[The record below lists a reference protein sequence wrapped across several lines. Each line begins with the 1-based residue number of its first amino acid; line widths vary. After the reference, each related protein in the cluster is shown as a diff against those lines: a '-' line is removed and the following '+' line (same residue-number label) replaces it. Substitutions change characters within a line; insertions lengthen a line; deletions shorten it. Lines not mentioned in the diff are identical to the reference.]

1 MVSVV
6 GTRNVT
12 SVSTNRALSLDIQI
26 SFDYDRLPRKI
37 EWKRFTD
44 HFGPDDKSRIQFD
57 RVLQYVMFP
66 RVEVK
71 LTGRLA
77 DIERNN
83 EKNQSG
89 PLGRKD
95 MVKFFEWLYKKGVRH
110 IIRVSVDDSGKS
122 DDKVHSDQAIQK
134 SLERFVIEH
143 LDWQKTD
150 LDPETI
156 LHVSSKA
163 LEKKLTTGDN
173 SKDVELLPDR
183 RLREL
188 SLRWSGSNTALRAW
202 SESEGLPMLPQL
214 QTIYLFKP
222 PLNKVCVPRPR
233 YISFLAC
240 RLRRIRC
247 LTAQHGLTRRSEN
260 FRPD

>member
-1 MVSVV
+1 MVSVA
-6 GTRNVT
+6 GTR
-12 SVSTNRALSLDIQI
+12 SLISAPTNDAPPPDIQI
-26 SFDYDRLPRKI
+26 SFDYDRLPREI
-37 EWKRFTD
+37 DWKKFTD

-57 RVLQYVMFP
+57 QVLQYVIFP

-77 DIERNN
+77 DIKK
-83 EKNQSG
+83 KNKKTQSG
-89 PLGRKD
+89 TLGRRD
-95 MVKFFEWLYKKGVRH
+95 MVQFFEWLYKKGVRH
-110 IIRVSVDDSGKS
+110 IIRVSVDDFGKS
-122 DDKVHSDQAIQK
+122 DDKVHSDQAIQE

-163 LEKKLTTGDN
+163 IGKVPTAGDN

-188 SLRWSGSNTALRAW
+188 SLRWSGSNAALRAW
-202 SESEGLPMLPQL
+202 SESEGLSMLPQL
-214 QTIYLFKP
+214 QTIHLFKP
-222 PLNKVCVPRPR
+222 PLNKVCVTRPR
-233 YISFLAC
+233 LLFAC
-240 RLRRIRC
+240 L
-247 LTAQHGLTRRSEN
+247 
-260 FRPD
+260 